1 MQDIVERFQERARAA
16 GTAGTLLRIRG
27 GGSKDWYGQHIEG
40 DVLDTRAYAGIV
52 DYEPTE
58 LVVTARCGTPL
69 VELEAALAER
79 GQMLAFEPPHFG
91 PAATIGGAVA
101 SGLSGPRRATS
112 GAVRDF
118 VLGARLLD
126 GRGEVLNFGG
136 QVMKNVAG
144 YDVSRLLAGSL
155 GTLGLLLE
163 VSVKVLPR
171 APREATLRFDGIGE
185 IDALRKLNAWAGRP
199 LPLSASCWHDHVLH
213 LRLSGAAAAVDA
225 ASRMFRDEHG
235 ARTMPDA
242 ERFWVDLR
250 EQRHAFF
257 DGTWDDAPGRTDDG
271 AALWRLSLPSTA
283 AAVVLGGPQLIEW
296 GGAQRWLRA
305 PGDAAGAARIRAT
318 VAAAGGHATLF
329 RGGDK
334 SVGVFQPLA
343 PAVAR
348 IHQRLRAGFDP
359 HRIFNLGRMVDD

>member
-1 MQDIVERFQERARAA
+1 MQNLVEQFQERVRA
-16 GTAGTLLRIRG
+16 GRPLRIRG
-27 GGSKDWYGQHIEG
+27 GGTKDWYGQRLDG
-40 DVLDTRAYAGIV
+40 DVLDTRGYTGIV

-58 LVVTARCGTPL
+58 LVITARCGTPL
-69 VELEAALAER
+69 AEVEAVLAER

-91 PAATIGGAVA
+91 SGATIGGAVA
-101 SGLSGPRRATS
+101 AGLSGPRRANS

-118 VLGARLLD
+118 VLGCKLMD
-126 GRGEVLNFGG
+126 GKGDVLSFGG

-171 APREATLRFDGIGE
+171 APREATLVFEGVNE
-185 IDALRKLNAWAGRP
+185 VDAIRRLNEWAGQP
-199 LPLSASCWHDHVLH
+199 LPVSASCWHDGVLAV
-213 LRLSGAAAAVDA
+213 RLSGANAAVDA
-225 ASRMFRDEHG
+225 AIRSLGG
-235 ARTMPDA
+235 AVMPDCA
-242 ERFWVDLR
+242 RFWTGLR

-257 DGTWDDAPGRTDDG
+257 AGKDDPN
-271 AALWRLSLPSTA
+271 AAVWRLSVPSTVGA
-283 AAVVLGGPQLIEW
+283 IVPGSPQLIEW

-305 PGDAAGAARIRAT
+305 PGDAATAERIRAT
-318 VAAAGGHATLF
+318 VRAIGGHATLF

-343 PAVAR
+343 PAIAR
-348 IHQRLRAGFDP
+348 IHERLKAGFDP
-359 HRIFNLGRMVDD
+359 AGIFNPGRMY